1 MFWNNTDEKLA
12 RRLHKAMRASDMDVI
27 SALIAKGANP
37 ALNIKS
43 PKGRYE
49 GNALHCHASIR
60 HTSYPDQD
68 RDAVAYIMSRGV
80 DISAGN
86 SSGET
91 PLHLALALHDKNTY
105 IDDCINCLLDSK
117 ANVRATTHNGQTPLH
132 YLATALE
139 ASDQWQKRP
148 LKRLLSGGANINAQD
163 DNGAT
168 PLMLSAMTGVRR
180 TCELLLECGADI
192 HLTDHAGKTA
202 SVYAT
207 EARHYAL
214 ALRLADIESTTKRKV
229 VTPPAPPPAM
239 AAPAAPPPAVVSFP
253 FPVAEEETG
262 WSKQGKNKI
271 ACVTIE
277 KSLGYKITEIFNF
290 EARTYVCL
298 SQNIKTSA
306 EALVHKTFD
315 DFADKGAL
323 LTALEQLR
331 LQGGAADEAT
341 LYARSLQKPVPKL
354 RGGQ

>member
-1 MFWNNTDEKLA
+1 MFWNNADEKLA
-12 RRLHKAMRASDMDVI
+12 RRLHKAMGTSNMDVI
-27 SALIAKGANP
+27 SALIAKGADP
-37 ALNIKS
+37 AMNIKS

-60 HTSYPDQD
+60 HTNYPDQD

-86 SSGET
+86 SAGET

-105 IDDCINCLLDSK
+105 IDDCINCLLDNK

-132 YLATALE
+132 YLVSALE
-139 ASDQWQKRP
+139 ADEKWQKRP
-148 LKRLLSGGANINAQD
+148 LKRLLAGGANINAQD
-163 DNGAT
+163 DNGVT
-168 PLMLSAMTGVRR
+168 PLMLSAMMGVRR
-180 TCELLLECGADI
+180 TCEMLLEHGADI
-192 HLTDHAGKTA
+192 HLTDNAGKTA

-214 ALRLADIESTTKRKV
+214 AVRLDDIEATTKRKV
-229 VTPPAPPPAM
+229 APPPT
-239 AAPAAPPPAVVSFP
+239 PTIVAPPVIVS
-253 FPVAEEETG
+253 PVLQSFEEVAG
-262 WSKQGKNKI
+262 WSKQSEHKI

-277 KSLGYKITEIFNF
+277 RSLGYKITEIFNF
-290 EARTYVCL
+290 QARTYVCL

-331 LQGGAADEAT
+331 LQGGAVDEAV
-341 LYARSLQKPVPKL
+341 LYSRSLQKPVPKL
-354 RGGQ
+354 RGG